1 MSRVGKM
8 PVVIPQGVK
17 VTVADNLITVEGPKG
32 KLVQDYN
39 PLVTITV
46 DGQAATVVRNDDS
59 KPARSFHGLYRNLLN
74 NMVTGV
80 TTGFAKSLLIN
91 GVGYRAEL
99 KGEILGLNL
108 GYSNPVDYV
117 IPKGVTVEV
126 EGQNKVTVKGID
138 KVLVGRVASEI
149 RSIRPPEPY
158 KGKGVK
164 YENEYVRRKVGK
176 SGIK

>member
-17 VTVADNLITVEGPKG
+17 VTVTDDLISVEGPKG
-32 KLVQDYN
+32 KLEQDYK
-39 PLVTITV
+39 PLVVISV
-46 DGQAATVVRNDDS
+46 EGQTATVTRKDDS
-59 KPARSFHGLYRNLLN
+59 KPAKSYHGLYRNLLN

-80 TTGFAKSLLIN
+80 TSGFSKTLVIN

-99 KGEILGLNL
+99 KGKILALNL
-108 GYSNPVDYV
+108 GYSNSVEYV
-117 IPKGVTVEV
+117 VPEGVTVEV